1 MVFAAAIRS
10 PARWTHLAALPL
22 SRIAKYAFSSHHSRD
37 LYCLRDQRKHNLKP
51 LRYSIEANMQNKLSK
66 AARAKRQ
73 LSVPTPAEMRLL
85 QILWD
90 RDEATVEDVV
100 NAHPEK
106 ERPNYKTTQTL
117 LRIMEQKGFIT
128 HESRGRVFVFRPLV
142 PRKTIDYLS
151 IQALVSRNFH
161 GSTSGLLINLL
172 EASPIKKKQLDE
184 LEAYMRE
191 YRKRYQLGDRE

>member
-1 MVFAAAIRS
+1 M
-10 PARWTHLAALPL
+10 
-22 SRIAKYAFSSHHSRD
+22 
-37 LYCLRDQRKHNLKP
+37 RKKLLKVG
-51 LRYSIEANMQNKLSK
+51 REKQ
-66 AARAKRQ
+66 Q

-85 QILWD
+85 QVLWD
-90 RDEATVEDVV
+90 QEEATVDDVV

-142 PRKTIDYLS
+142 SRKTIDHLS
-151 IQALVSRNFH
+151 IQALVSRNFR
-161 GSTSGLLINLL
+161 GSASGLLINLL

-184 LEAYMRE
+184 LEAYIRE